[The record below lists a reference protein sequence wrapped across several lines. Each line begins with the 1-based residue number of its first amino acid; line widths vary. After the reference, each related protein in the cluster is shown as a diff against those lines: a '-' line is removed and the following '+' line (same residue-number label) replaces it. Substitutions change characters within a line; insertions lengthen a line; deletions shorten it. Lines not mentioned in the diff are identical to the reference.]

1 MTGLWLFGGGVCI
14 TDLFIQTYST
24 NEPSSR
30 SHGYKPKEA
39 TDKSTLSKDKT
50 VYDYGVDAQQPGA
63 AVIPWERMASELDSR
78 GHARPG
84 THFRGTDTHN

>member
-1 MTGLWLFGGGVCI
+1 MK
-14 TDLFIQTYST
+14 
-24 NEPSSR
+24 NEPSSW

-39 TDKSTLSKDKT
+39 TDKARCFKDKT
-50 VYDYGVDAQQPGA
+50 VDVYGVDAQQPGV
-63 AVIPWERMASELDSR
+63 AVISWERMASELDSR

>member
-1 MTGLWLFGGGVCI
+1 MCQKKIQIKKKILFLIIFNPCQFWIVSL
-14 TDLFIQTYST
+14 DL
-24 NEPSSR
+24 
-30 SHGYKPKEA
+30 K
-39 TDKSTLSKDKT
+39 KT
-50 VYDYGVDAQQPGA
+50 VDADAQQPGA